1 MYQTS
6 VRLSRL
12 DNIRVFAFSL
22 PTETSVCPSRMSSLQ
37 TQVYLLHYSKH
48 ELENGNTATANLNG
62 VELFPKSSGWKVSL
76 SAKRLIYQL
85 ITWVTEFTLW
95 SPLTSGKHLS
105 VSRQAFGYL
114 HQKCYCHLRQLTCQT
129 S

>member
-12 DNIRVFAFSL
+12 NNIRVFAFSS
-22 PTETSVCPSRMSSLQ
+22 PTETSVCPSRTSSLQ
-37 TQVYLLHYSKH
+37 TQAYLLHYGEH

-62 VELFPKSSGWKVSL
+62 GGLFPKSSVRKVSL

-85 ITWVTEFTLW
+85 ITWVREFTLW

-114 HQKCYCHLRQLTCQT
+114 HRRCYCH